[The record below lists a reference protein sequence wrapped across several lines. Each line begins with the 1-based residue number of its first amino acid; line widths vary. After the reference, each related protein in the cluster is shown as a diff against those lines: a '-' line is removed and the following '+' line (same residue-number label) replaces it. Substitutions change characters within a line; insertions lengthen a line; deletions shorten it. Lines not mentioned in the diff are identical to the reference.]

1 MSTERTPWTTRLLA
15 ALAGLVAGGI
25 TLGVA
30 EVVAAVVSP
39 SSAPVLAVGSAF
51 VDLTPRPLKD
61 FAIEN
66 FGTNDKLVLLLGMGV
81 VIAVLAAAAGA
92 LALRRPWVGRAL
104 VVLLGL
110 VAVVAAVT
118 RPSAGPLDALPSLV
132 GTGAGVFALDQ
143 LLGRL
148 RRTLA
153 ESDGGSTSR
162 RSFLVATG
170 IAAAIAV
177 VAGAGA
183 RLLGAGAR
191 NAEAARAD
199 LALPEPRDTA
209 PAPPAGV
216 QVDADGM
223 TPFVTPNEDFYRID
237 TALSVPRI
245 NPDDWT
251 LRVHGMVDNELEITL
266 AELLERDLVETWL
279 TLTCVSNEV
288 GGDLVGNAK
297 WLGLPL
303 RELLARGRPAG
314 RRRHG
319 AVDQPG
325 RLDRRHPARGAAR
338 GRPRLPAR
346 HRHERRAAPA
356 GARLPG
362 ADGRPRPVRLRLGHQ
377 VGRRPR
383 GHDVRGEDR
392 LLDRP
397 RVGPDGPDQDRVAHR
412 RARARSRRCLRDR
425 WSWPARPGPRPA
437 ASPRSRCRSTAAS
450 GRRRPSPTR
459 QDLDTWRQWSFVWD
473 AQPGSHTLRVR
484 ATDTEGEAQGE
495 ERVRPFPNGAEG
507 WHSRQ
512 RHRDLIET
520 KKD

>member
-30 EVVAAVVSP
+30 EVVASVVSP

-199 LALPEPRDTA
+199 LALPEPLDTA

-223 TPFVTPNEDFYRID
+223 TPFVTSNEDFYRID

-251 LRVHGMVDNELEITL
+251 LRVHGLVDNELEITW

-303 RELLARGRPAG
+303 RELLREAGPQDGADMVLSTSQDGWTAGTPLEVLLEDDRDCLLAIGMNGQPLPLEHGFPVRMVVPGLYGYVSATKWVVDLEVTTFAEKTAYWTDREWDPMGPIKTASRIDVPRSFAKLPAG
-314 RRRHG
+314 QVVVAGTAWAQTRG
-319 AVDQPG
+319 IATVEVQVDGGEWQEAS
-325 RLDRRHPARGAAR
+325 LAD
-338 GRPRLPAR
+338 
-346 HRHERRAAPA
+346 EA
-356 GARLPG
+356 GP
-362 ADGRPRPVRLRLGHQ
+362 
-377 VGRRPR
+377 
-383 GHDVRGEDR
+383 
-392 LLDRP
+392 
-397 RVGPDGPDQDRVAHR
+397 
-412 RARARSRRCLRDR
+412 
-425 WSWPARPGPRPA
+425 
-437 ASPRSRCRSTAAS
+437 
-450 GRRRPSPTR
+450 
-459 QDLDTWRQWSFVWD
+459 DTWRQWSFAWD
-473 AQPGSHTLRVR
+473 AQTGSHTLRVR
-484 ATDTEGEAQGE
+484 ATDTEGQAQQE

-507 WHSRQ
+507 WHSVNV
-512 RHRDLIET
+512 T
-520 KKD
+520 VT